1 MLQIT
6 ILHEK
11 NKIKVL
17 EIKSI
22 DSLTVLSTFDESIG
36 QINLEP
42 LKDHIGEK
50 VVISHFIKENNC
62 TRFDYE
68 RVVTIIKVDVDEN
81 GIWFFEYN

>member
-50 VVISHFIKENNC
+50 VVISHFIKENILLK
-62 TRFDYE
+62 T
-68 RVVTIIKVDVDEN
+68 
-81 GIWFFEYN
+81 

>member
-22 DSLTVLSTFDESIG
+22 DTLTVLSTFDESTTSAR
-36 QINLEP
+36 L
-42 LKDHIGEK
+42 
-50 VVISHFIKENNC
+50 
-62 TRFDYE
+62 
-68 RVVTIIKVDVDEN
+68 
-81 GIWFFEYN
+81 